1 MFDKVAG
8 IVATIFGVVLVTTL
22 VLPGRQT
29 PAVVRES
36 GTALSRVINATLGR
50 G

>member
-1 MFDKVAG
+1 MFDTVAA
-8 IVATIFGVVLVTTL
+8 IIATIFGVVMVTTL

-29 PAVVRES
+29 PEVVRES
-36 GTALSRVINATLGR
+36 GGALAKVINATLGR